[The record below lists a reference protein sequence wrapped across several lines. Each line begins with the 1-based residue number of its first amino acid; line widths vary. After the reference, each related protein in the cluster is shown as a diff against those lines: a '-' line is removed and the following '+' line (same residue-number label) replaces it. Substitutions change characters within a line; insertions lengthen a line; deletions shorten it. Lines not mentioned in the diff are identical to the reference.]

1 MNLSTL
7 SNIKRKRS
15 NAPGNGLLTQLKLP
29 RSRLNVVES
38 LQVVNEKT
46 QFKTEEEVIADVI
59 NNYSNCCSIS
69 NNCLISLF
77 KNSDGSVDWKML
89 TAFYQKCMNEYKGM
103 NDIEKQKFEAK
114 NVRESIVC
122 KRGERYSFM
131 WKLASERQVCIQ
143 TFRLVCFIIDI

>member
-15 NAPGNGLLTQLKLP
+15 NAPGNGLLTQLKLR
-29 RSRLNVVES
+29 RSSLNGVES
-38 LQVVNEKT
+38 LQLVNEKT

-77 KNSDGSVDWKML
+77 KIRMVQLIG
-89 TAFYQKCMNEYKGM
+89 KGL
-103 NDIEKQKFEAK
+103 QH
-114 NVRESIVC
+114 SI
-122 KRGERYSFM
+122 KS
-131 WKLASERQVCIQ
+131 A
-143 TFRLVCFIIDI
+143 